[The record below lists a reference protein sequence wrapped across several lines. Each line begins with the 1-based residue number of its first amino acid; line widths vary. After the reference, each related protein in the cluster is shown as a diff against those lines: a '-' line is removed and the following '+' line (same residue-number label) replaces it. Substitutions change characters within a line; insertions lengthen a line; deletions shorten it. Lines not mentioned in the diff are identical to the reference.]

1 MNKFKTEKIPTGYQ
15 VVSIDVES
23 LFTNVPLYR
32 TNDIILQRIFD
43 NQEIQTKK
51 TKKELKELLILCT
64 KNVHFTVGGKTFI
77 QSDGVATDSSLGPV
91 LAGTFMVGLEN
102 TLVPTLTEYIN
113 FCKRYVDDTICVV
126 KMGFVKYIVSILNSF
141 GANIQFTSE
150 MEKIYRLP
158 FLDVLLTRYGN
169 KIFTTVYRKTTAND
183 LYLNWDSFVPTGWK
197 RGTFNHQ

>member
-15 VVSIDVES
+15 MVSIDIES

-32 TNDIILQRIFD
+32 TNDIIFQRIFD

-113 FCKRYVDDTICVV
+113 FCKRYVDDTISVV

-141 GANIQFTSE
+141 GANIQFT
-150 MEKIYRLP
+150 
-158 FLDVLLTRYGN
+158 
-169 KIFTTVYRKTTAND
+169 
-183 LYLNWDSFVPTGWK
+183 
-197 RGTFNHQ
+197 